1 MTQSA
6 RRLVPASGSW
16 LSIVLIYLFGVQASA
31 SLSKIIPVLGDIG
44 ASFDA
49 GPVQLGMLIS
59 LITVLPAVLASAAG
73 SIIDRMGAHRALQL
87 VALTGVA
94 VNLAYLFTASVGAFM
109 AVRVVEGLLAVGAY
123 SAAPALMM
131 ATASDARR
139 GRAMALW
146 STYSPVGASLGFALS
161 ASFAGTPGWR
171 GGYAV
176 HLVLFA
182 LLAAFMWMLPPAPA
196 APQRR
201 PGLAALFSVWAQ
213 PGPLRLAL
221 TFAMLVV
228 MGFGAITVFPEWFAR
243 QHRITVGQ
251 ASNILAVA
259 NLVMIPGGLLAGAM
273 LARGFRDGALF
284 TGLVVATVMVSV
296 PLFMPGMPAAVR
308 LPAIAAWMLLQGAL
322 IAAIMSALPRVV
334 ADPRQGAA
342 AAGLMSQLAAAI
354 TFVTPLI
361 WQPLLQ
367 RELWLGFVGVA
378 GVAAAA
384 AWLLFPRRAR

>member
-1 MTQSA
+1 M
-6 RRLVPASGSW
+6 RGLVPAPGSW

-44 ASFDA
+44 GSFDV

-59 LITVLPAVLASAAG
+59 LITVLPAVLASAGG

-87 VALTGVA
+87 VAITGVA

-109 AVRVVEGLLAVGAY
+109 AVRVVEGLIAVGAY

-131 ATASDARR
+131 ATTTDERR

-161 ASFAGTPGWR
+161 ASVAGTPNWR
-171 GGYAV
+171 GGYV
-176 HLVLFA
+176 LHLVLFA
-182 LLAAFMWMLPPAPA
+182 VLAAFMWMLPRAPA
-196 APQRR
+196 APPRR
-201 PGLAALFSVWAQ
+201 PGLAALFAVWTQ

-228 MGFGAITVFPEWFAR
+228 IGFGAITVFPEWFAR
-243 QHRITVGQ
+243 QHRFTVGQ

-259 NLVMIPGGLLAGAM
+259 NLVMIPGGLLAGAL
-273 LARGFRDGALF
+273 LARGLRDGVLF
-284 TGLVVATVMVSV
+284 TALVVATVVVSV
-296 PLFMPGMPAAVR
+296 PLFMPGVPAGVR

-342 AAGLMSQLAAAI
+342 AAGLMSQVAAAI
-354 TFVTPLI
+354 TFFTPLI
-361 WQPLLQ
+361 WQPILQ
-367 RELWLGFVGVA
+367 REVWLGFVGVVA
-378 GVAAAA
+378 VAAAA